1 MKKNERRK
9 HMENEQVNHNTYL
22 LNYTLDVAQKL
33 FEMSEEMQRGF
44 DRQYQALD
52 SVCSRQTVD
61 QVQQFSESGIA
72 MKHEPG
78 KSRGKVVPDSTPDT
92 ADRFRQS
99 FSSLP
104 SEFKKSGQS
113 VLDEILD
120 LKSEITA
127 LSLKFQDSLTFEV
140 QKVSRNIDAVRDSI
154 RKMEQ
159 KFGNL
164 EDIQQK
170 TAINMAEQNDRIE
183 DLENA
188 TFNGILVWSITSFT
202 KKRHDSIVGR
212 NVSFYSPYFYTSHYG
227 YKMRLRIYLNG
238 DGVGKGTHISLFFV
252 ICKGKHDALLQW
264 PFRQKVTMSILDQDR
279 VKDVTDAFKPDPAS
293 SSFQRPVK
301 EMNIAS
307 GCPLFMRLSA
317 LDTSAYSR
325 EDTLYVKAEVDLTNL
340 PRF

>member
-1 MKKNERRK
+1 
-9 HMENEQVNHNTYL
+9 
-22 LNYTLDVAQKL
+22 
-33 FEMSEEMQRGF
+33 MSEEMQRGF
-44 DRQYQALD
+44 A
-52 SVCSRQTVD
+52 SRQPVD
-61 QVQQFSESGIA
+61 QVQKFDESGFA
-72 MKHEPG
+72 MKHKPG
-78 KSRGKVVPDSTPDT
+78 KGRGKVVPDSTPDT
-92 ADRFRQS
+92 ADSFRQS

-104 SEFKKSGQS
+104 SDFQMSGQS
-113 VLDEILD
+113 TSDQILD
-120 LKSEITA
+120 LESKITA
-127 LSLKFQDSLTFEV
+127 VSFQFQDSLTSEV
-140 QKVSRNIDAVRDSI
+140 QKISRSIDAVRDSI

-188 TFNGILVWSITSFT
+188 SFNGILVWSITSFT

-227 YKMRLRIYLNG
+227 YRMRLRIYLNG
-238 DGVGKGTHISLFFV
+238 DGVGKGSHISLFFV
-252 ICKGKHDALLQW
+252 ICKGKHDALLTW
-264 PFRQKVTMSILDQDR
+264 PFRQKVTMTILDQDR

-317 LDTSAYSR
+317 LDTSAYTR